1 MNNHTILITGANRG
15 LGLEFTKQYAADG
28 WHVLACCRE
37 LQSARALRDLAATH
51 ANIQVHG
58 LDVGDFAT
66 ISALSAQLKDIAID
80 VLINNA
86 GVYPESSFNDT
97 NEADWLE
104 AFKINT
110 IAPMKMAE
118 AFTPQLAKSELKKL
132 VTLSSKMGSVD
143 DNGGGGS

>member
-1 MNNHTILITGANRG
+1 MSNHTILITGANRG

-28 WHVLACCRE
+28 WRVLACCRE
-37 LQSARALRDLAATH
+37 PQSAGALSALAAAH
-51 ANIQVHG
+51 ANIQIYS

-66 ISALSAQLKDIAID
+66 MTALANQLKDCAID

-86 GVYPESSFNDT
+86 GVYPESSFGESS
-97 NEADWLE
+97 EADWFE

-118 AFTPQLAKSELKKL
+118 AFSPHIAKSQDRK
-132 VTLSSKMGSVD
+132 SVV
-143 DNGGGGS
+143 